1 MNDENTNADRQRPPE
16 VRSTELLAAKIATEL
31 RSNYLV
37 IAHDGDGLHGE
48 HYPVDNAELAKDIC
62 VLLLANAQAERLKD
76 SIDSLTE
83 SIRDLS
89 EIVRLKGENN

>member
-1 MNDENTNADRQRPPE
+1 MKNEKTNADQKRPHE
-16 VRSTELLAAKIATEL
+16 VSSTELLAAKIATDL

-62 VLLLANAQAERLKD
+62 VLLLDNA
-76 SIDSLTE
+76 
-83 SIRDLS
+83 
-89 EIVRLKGENN
+89 